1 MKQRQ
6 SQSANTAEITPS
18 DAAILHPTGREGTP
32 AADRSEPIEAELGA
46 PPPTQP
52 ADRHYD
58 VGSGNEETDD
68 GLDAEAEAIRQA
80 AEEGALDDEDED
92 IPVFERANRSER
104 I

>member
-92 IPVFERANRSER
+92 IPVCERANRSER